1 MERKTKDKNDGGD
14 GMKDEA
20 SQDGVKTAMR
30 VMKDRLACTDRC
42 SETVLTY

>member
-1 MERKTKDKNDGGD
+1 MESMTKDENDEGD

-20 SQDGVKTAMR
+20 SQDGAKTAMR
-30 VMKDRLACTDRC
+30 VMKDRFACTDRC